1 MEDHI
6 ICPWCQTEI
15 VWDEEIGPERYCP
28 HCENELSGYRTMQIG
43 IDSDDED
50 QEEPDDEPEE
60 DEDEDEGS
68 NWEAGNR
75 YDDAAAS
82 FLTRGREHLV
92 LEETVERILDQ
103 QVEVPECPSCRE
115 YMLEVGLET
124 VADTHFRPTEPS
136 GLNMPLLAAPF
147 QIIRYVCPSCFTVMG
162 KLAKADEERFV
173 QLLTKAADKSI

>member
-1 MEDHI
+1 MDDQI

-50 QEEPDDEPEE
+50 QEDPEDEPED
-60 DEDEDEGS
+60 DEDETSE
-68 NWEAGNR
+68 WESGNR
-75 YDDAAAS
+75 YNDAGSS
-82 FLTRGREHLV
+82 FLTRSREHLA

-103 QVEVPECPSCRE
+103 QGEVPECPSCRE

-124 VADTHFRPTEPS
+124 VADSNFRSTEPA
-136 GLNMPLLAAPF
+136 GLNTSLLAAPF
-147 QIIRYVCPSCFTVMG
+147 QIVRYVCPSCFTVMG
-162 KLAKADEERFV
+162 KLAKADQERFV
-173 QLLTKAADKSI
+173 QLLTKAADEGL